1 MKKIGIGIDYSNIC
15 KDYNTSYLDRDNM
28 DPATKKCMKQ
38 VLSWSKEFLSEIL
51 ADFEYNL
58 HNLSSP
64 TLVKIDD
71 VASKRFLFYSLEKEI
86 TLQSYVMQK
95 EFVQYDSL
103 AAWELDN
110 NDSILVQNDEDG
122 GSIYFYF
129 NKNSSVLDWIRNKLE
144 NFSLDEI
151 PFQAIK

>member
-51 ADFEYNL
+51 VNFESNL
-58 HNLSSP
+58 HNLSSQIP
-64 TLVKIDD
+64 VNIDD
-71 VASKRFLFYSLEKEI
+71 IASKRFLFYSLEKEI
-86 TLQSYVMQK
+86 TLQSYVIQK

-103 AAWELDN
+103 ADWELDN

-122 GSIYFYF
+122 GAIYFYF
-129 NKNSSVLDWIRNKLE
+129 NENSSVLDWIKNKLE